1 MILHVQIKLIE
12 NKIGFSCKYLLMNR
26 NPFYQLILTAAHV
39 SHRRVER
46 PTCNAVGQQIFSRK
60 LQQKD

>member
-1 MILHVQIKLIE
+1 MILYVQIKLIE

-46 PTCNAVGQQIFSRK
+46 PNAVGQQIFSRK
-60 LQQKD
+60 L